1 MYAWLFRHLPGP
13 LWARILQSVLL
24 IAAVIVLLF
33 GWVFP
38 ALAPHLPLDDGTVAA
53 AAGGRWTS

>member
-13 LWARILQSVLL
+13 RWVRILLAVLL
-24 IAAVIVLLF
+24 LAAVVVVLF

-38 ALAPHLPLDDGTVAA
+38 AVAPHLPLDDGTVGAA
-53 AAGGRWTS
+53 LPPR